1 MGGEI
6 RPPAHWTV
14 QTKPGTTIDT
24 TTACLSSKYPEVQ
37 MLNSML
43 YVSYLRK
50 LSHIHRTKIHRTSQ
64 NFHLTWT
71 SKILNSLLPI
81 FVKLK
86 QDYAVVPQN
95 TNWRRRKQKNKTPT
109 FPTQK
114 GTKKPLFNNIYCL
127 MLWEYIYTYILY
139 ICMCA
144 CVYIYVCVHAYI
156 YIVFTNHK
164 SSQLQELV
172 NLLQIKVHENIMK
185 LSKFC

>member
-1 MGGEI
+1 MSSLIFLKPCLTLALANGVG
-6 RPPAHWTV
+6 RSDQPAHWTV
-14 QTKPGTTIDT
+14 QTKHGTTTDT
-24 TTACLSSKYPEVQ
+24 TTACLSSKYPEFQ

-86 QDYAVVPQN
+86 QDYAAVPQN
-95 TNWRRRKQKNKTPT
+95 THWRRRRLKNKTTT

-114 GTKKPLFNNIYCL
+114 GTNYPFLITFN
-127 MLWEYIYTYILY
+127 
-139 ICMCA
+139 
-144 CVYIYVCVHAYI
+144 V
-156 YIVFTNHK
+156 
-164 SSQLQELV
+164 
-172 NLLQIKVHENIMK
+172 
-185 LSKFC
+185 